1 MSSVLR
7 ALSQPT
13 PNKRY
18 VTEGSGSGLIY
29 PIDGSETT
37 PYVVPANSVLRDMG
51 KTVLIG
57 AGGGTLLRKVQIIP
71 VASGNLP
78 YEYKTGYIYLENV
91 PSGQNI
97 VALN

>member
-7 ALSQPT
+7 FLSQPT

-18 VTEGSGSGLIY
+18 VTEGTGTGLMYNIAGGG
-29 PIDGSETT
+29 DST
-37 PYVVPANSVLRDMG
+37 VPAHSVLRDMG

-57 AGGGTLLRKVQIIP
+57 KGGGTLLRKVQIIP
-71 VASGNLP
+71 VASGDLP
-78 YEYKTGYIYLENV
+78 LEFRTGYIYLENV
-91 PSGQNI
+91 PEGQNI